1 MDPDMMQDNAEVQA
15 GEAQLSVAG
24 LSVSDLRVPG
34 RIEGIT
40 FDIPPGQIM
49 AVVGPSGSGKTTL
62 VRAIAGL
69 VKAFGDISSRGR
81 KFSDLAPQHRPT
93 GLVPQESVLFPQ
105 LSVAENVGFGL
116 DDATMPEKKRA
127 DRIGIGLAEMNIS
140 GLAHTYPETLSGG
153 QRQRVALAR
162 TLIRRPEVLLL
173 DEPLAHVDAPS
184 RGAMRH
190 DIMDQVRRHRMSAIY
205 ITHDVDEACE
215 VADLLLILKDGT
227 MAQLDSP
234 RAVYDRPASQFV
246 AHSMGNPNVFVGQS
260 LPKGTRVEKVGASQS
275 GVQSKSE
282 PHAAG
287 KSESHAAGESAS
299 RAAGFAQDMGAD
311 QTIVRLGQT
320 DVLFNGRGAGAVVV
334 CFPPENVTLT
344 RDSSSHVVGNKG
356 QIIRVSFARSHMR
369 YDVETE
375 FGTIVASVPD
385 VDNTFA
391 VGDMVAFE
399 IRRGWVIGQA
409 EDHTCGT

>member
-1 MDPDMMQDNAEVQA
+1 MDPDMTQEHAT
-15 GEAQLSVAG
+15 AQRRVAQPSTSTTADAG
-24 LSVSDLRVPG
+24 LTVSDLSVPG

-40 FDIPPGQIM
+40 FDIPSGHIM

-69 VKAFGDISSRGR
+69 VKASGHISSRGQR
-81 KFSDLAPQHRPT
+81 FSDLAPQHRPT
-93 GLVPQESVLFPQ
+93 GLVPQEPVLFPQ

-116 DDATMPEKKRA
+116 DDVQMAEKKRA
-127 DRIGIGLAEMNIS
+127 DLIGIGLAEMNIS
-140 GLAHTYPETLSGG
+140 GLADTYPEVLSGG

-184 RGAMRH
+184 RGAIRH

-215 VADLLLILKDGT
+215 VADLLLILKDGKV
-227 MAQLDSP
+227 AQLDSP
-234 RAVYDRPASQFV
+234 RAVYERPASQFV

-260 LPKGTRVEKVGASQS
+260 FS
-275 GVQSKSE
+275 GS
-282 PHAAG
+282 AG
-287 KSESHAAGESAS
+287 DGPLAHSSHSAGGPARELSP
-299 RAAGFAQDMGAD
+299 R
-311 QTIVRLGQT
+311 QTLVRLGQT
-320 DVLFNGRGAGAVVV
+320 DVLFNGRGTGAVVV
-334 CFPPENVTLT
+334 CFPPENVTLK
-344 RDSSSHVVGNKG
+344 RDSSSHVVGDKG

-375 FGTIVASVPD
+375 FGTIVAAVPD
-385 VDNTFA
+385 VDSTFE
-391 VGDMVAFE
+391 VGDMVAFS
-399 IRRGWVIGQA
+399 IRRGWIIGPA
-409 EDHTCGT
+409 EDHPCGT